1 MKKFSGLL
9 LLEDGTAWDA
19 VGFGKE
25 GFGVGEL
32 CFNTSMTGYQ
42 EIISDPSYAEQIITF
57 TFPHIG
63 NVGTNSDDN
72 ESLKPMAT
80 GIITRAKPT
89 EPSNW
94 RNELSFDR
102 WLDDNHITGIYGIDT
117 RALTRKIREL
127 GAPKAIVHFNKNGDH
142 NHEFLRQK
150 LADWPGLKGR
160 DLTSKVNLI
169 NEQKKKNEVNISN
182 NSVKVLVFDFG
193 TKLNIINSL
202 KNHKIEIETI
212 SGHSTFDEIVA
223 SEPHGILLSNGPG
236 DPAATNRFTNKVLKK
251 LVRDTSIPI
260 FGICLGHQL
269 LGLALGAKTEKM
281 NHGHHGANHP
291 VLDLSTGKVEITSMN
306 HGFAIN
312 TKSLPEN
319 IFESHVSLFDGSNC
333 GIEHKYKDIFSV
345 QYHPEASPGPHDSL
359 YLFSKFIKMVM
370 KYKNNERKKIS

>member
-19 VGFGKE
+19 IGYGKE

-72 ESLKPMAT
+72 ESFKPMAT
-80 GIITRAKPT
+80 GVITRAKPT

-94 RNELSFDR
+94 RNELSFDL
-102 WLDDNHITGIYGIDT
+102 WLNSNNITGIYGIDT
-117 RALTRKIREL
+117 RALTRKIRDL
-127 GAPKAIVHFNKNGDH
+127 GAPKAVINFNKNGEH
-142 NHEFLRQK
+142 NLKYLRQQ
-150 LADWPGLKGR
+150 LANWPGIQGR
-160 DLTSKVNLI
+160 DLTNKIYLI
-169 NEQKKKNEVNISN
+169 NEQKKKNKTNIIN
-182 NSVKVLVFDFG
+182 DTAKVLVFDFG

-202 KNHKIEIETI
+202 NNHKIEVETI
-212 SGHSTFDEIVA
+212 SGHSTFDEIIA
-223 SEPHGILLSNGPG
+223 SKPHGILLSNGPG

-291 VLDLSTGKVEITSMN
+291 VLDLRTGRVEITSMN

-312 TKSLPEN
+312 TESLPQN

-333 GIEHKYKDIFSV
+333 GIEHKDKDIFSV

-359 YLFSKFIKMVM
+359 YLFSKFVKMVM
-370 KYKNNERKKIS
+370 KYKNNE

>member
-19 VGFGKE
+19 IGFGKE

-94 RNELSFDR
+94 RNELSFDL
-102 WLDDNHITGIYGIDT
+102 WLTVNNITGIYGIDT

-127 GAPKAIVHFNKNGDH
+127 GAPKAIIHFNKNGDH
-142 NHEFLRQK
+142 NLAFLRQE
-150 LADWPGLKGR
+150 LANWPGMQGR

-169 NEQKKKNEVNISN
+169 NERKKKNEANISN
-182 NSVKVLVFDFG
+182 NSAKILVFDFG
-193 TKLNIINSL
+193 TKLNIVKSL
-202 KNHKIEIETI
+202 KHHKIEVEVI

-223 SEPHGILLSNGPG
+223 SKPHGILLSNGPG

-251 LVRDTSIPI
+251 LVSDTSIPI

-291 VLDLSTGKVEITSMN
+291 VFDLRTGKVEITSMN

-312 TKSLPEN
+312 TDSLPEN

-333 GIEHKYKDIFSV
+333 GIEHKDKDIFSV

-359 YLFSKFIKMVM
+359 YLFSKFVKMVM

>member
-1 MKKFSGLL
+1 MRKLSGLL

-19 VGFGKE
+19 IGYGNE

-72 ESLKPMAT
+72 ESFKPMAT
-80 GIITRAKPT
+80 GVITRAKPT

-94 RNELSFDR
+94 RNELSFDL
-102 WLDDNHITGIYGIDT
+102 WLNSNKITGICGIDT
-117 RALTRKIREL
+117 RALTRKIRDL
-127 GAPKAIVHFNKNGDH
+127 GAPKAIINFNKDGEH
-142 NHEFLRQK
+142 NLKYLSQE
-150 LADWPGLKGR
+150 LANWPGIQGR
-160 DLTSKVNLI
+160 DLTSKFYFI
-169 NEQKKKNEVNISN
+169 NEQKKKNKTNVINDSA
-182 NSVKVLVFDFG
+182 KVLLFDFG
-193 TKLNIINSL
+193 TKLNIVNSL
-202 KNHKIEIETI
+202 NDHKIEVETI
-212 SGHSTFDEIVA
+212 SGHSTFDEIIA
-223 SEPHGILLSNGPG
+223 LKPHGILLSNGPG
-236 DPAATNRFTNKVLKK
+236 DPAATYKFTNKVLKK

-291 VLDLSTGKVEITSMN
+291 VLDLKTGKVEITSMN

-312 TKSLPEN
+312 SESLPQN

-333 GIEHKYKDIFSV
+333 GIEHKDKDIFSV

-359 YLFSKFIKMVM
+359 YLFSKFVKMVL
-370 KYKNNERKKIS
+370 KYKNNER

>member
-1 MKKFSGLL
+1 MKKFTGLL

-19 VGFGKE
+19 IGFGKE
-25 GFGVGEL
+25 GFGIGEL

-63 NVGTNSDDN
+63 NVGTNSADN
-72 ESLKPMAT
+72 ESMRPMAT

-94 RNELSFDR
+94 RNELSFDL
-102 WLDDNHITGIYGIDT
+102 WLDTNNITGIYGIDT
-117 RALTRKIREL
+117 RALTRRIREL
-127 GAPKAIVHFNKNGDH
+127 GAPKAIIHFNKNGDH
-142 NHEFLRQK
+142 DVEFLRQE
-150 LADWPGLKGR
+150 LANWPGIQGR

-169 NEQKKKNEVNISN
+169 NELKKKNETNISN
-182 NSVKVLVFDFG
+182 NSAKVLVFDFG
-193 TKLNIINSL
+193 TKLNILNSL
-202 KNHKIEIETI
+202 KNHKIDVETI
-212 SGHSTFDEIVA
+212 SVHSTFDEIIA
-223 SEPHGILLSNGPG
+223 SKPHGILLSNGPG

-291 VLDLSTGKVEITSMN
+291 VLDLRTGRVEITSMN
-306 HGFAIN
+306 HGFAI
-312 TKSLPEN
+312 KAESLPQN

-333 GIEHKYKDIFSV
+333 GIEHNDKDIFSV

-359 YLFSKFIKMVM
+359 YLFSKFVKMVM
-370 KYKNNERKKIS
+370 KYKNNE

>member
-1 MKKFSGLL
+1 MQKFSGLL
-9 LLEDGTAWDA
+9 LLEDGTSWDA
-19 VGFGKE
+19 IGFGNE

-63 NVGTNSDDN
+63 NVGTNMDDN

-94 RNELSFDR
+94 RNELSFDL
-102 WLDDNHITGIYGIDT
+102 WLNRNNITGIYGIDT
-117 RALTRKIREL
+117 RALTRKIREM
-127 GAPKAIVHFNKNGDH
+127 GAPKAIIHFNKNGDH
-142 NHEFLRQK
+142 NLKFLRK
-150 LADWPGLKGR
+150 ELANWPGIQGR
-160 DLTSKVNLI
+160 DLTSQANLA
-169 NEQKKKNEVNISN
+169 NELKKKNETNLSN
-182 NSVKVLVFDFG
+182 NAAKVLLFDFG
-193 TKLNIINSL
+193 TKLSIVNSL
-202 KNHKIEIETI
+202 RNHNIEVVTI
-212 SGHSTFDEIVA
+212 SGHTTFEEIVA
-223 SEPHGILLSNGPG
+223 LKPHGILLSNGPG

-251 LVRDTSIPI
+251 LVNDTSIPI

-291 VLDLSTGKVEITSMN
+291 VLDLRTGKVEITAMN

-312 TKSLPEN
+312 TKSLPLN

-333 GIEHKYKDIFSV
+333 GIEHKDKNIFSV

-359 YLFSKFIKMVM
+359 YLFSKFVQMVI
-370 KYKNNERKKIS
+370 KYKSNE

>member
-1 MKKFSGLL
+1 MKKFTGLL

-19 VGFGKE
+19 IGFGNE
-25 GFGVGEL
+25 GFGIGEL

-94 RNELSFDR
+94 RNELSFDL
-102 WLDDNHITGIYGIDT
+102 WLHGNNVTGIYGIDT
-117 RALTRKIREL
+117 RALTRRIKEL
-127 GAPKAIVHFNKNGDH
+127 GAPKAIIHFNKNGDH
-142 NHEFLRQK
+142 NVEFLRQE
-150 LADWPGLKGR
+150 LANWPGIQGR
-160 DLTSKVNLI
+160 DLTSKVNSI
-169 NEQKKKNEVNISN
+169 NEPKKKNGTNIIN
-182 NSVKVLVFDFG
+182 NSAKVLVFDFG
-193 TKLNIINSL
+193 TKLNIVKSL
-202 KNHKIEIETI
+202 KNHKIEVETI
-212 SGHSTFDEIVA
+212 SGHSTFDEIIA
-223 SEPHGILLSNGPG
+223 SKPHGILLSNGPG

-291 VLDLSTGKVEITSMN
+291 VLDLRTGRVEITSMN

-312 TKSLPEN
+312 TESLPQN
-319 IFESHVSLFDGSNC
+319 ISESHVSLFDGSNC
-333 GIEHKYKDIFSV
+333 GIEHKDKDIFSV

-359 YLFSKFIKMVM
+359 YLFSKFVKMVL
-370 KYKNNERKKIS
+370 KYKNNE

>member
-19 VGFGKE
+19 IGYGNE

-94 RNELSFDR
+94 RNELSFDL
-102 WLDDNHITGIYGIDT
+102 WLDGNNITGIYGIDT
-117 RALTRKIREL
+117 RALTRRIREL
-127 GAPKAIVHFNKNGDH
+127 GAPKAIIHFNKNGDH
-142 NHEFLRQK
+142 NVEFLRQE
-150 LADWPGLKGR
+150 LANWPGIQGR

-169 NEQKKKNEVNISN
+169 NELKKKNETNISN
-182 NSVKVLVFDFG
+182 NSAKVLVFDFG
-193 TKLNIINSL
+193 TKLNIVNSL
-202 KNHKIEIETI
+202 KNHKIEVETI
-212 SGHSTFDEIVA
+212 SGHSTFDEIIA
-223 SEPHGILLSNGPG
+223 SKPHGILLSNGPG
-236 DPAATNRFTNKVLKK
+236 DPAATNRFTNKILKK

-291 VLDLSTGKVEITSMN
+291 VLDIRTGKVEITSMN

-312 TKSLPEN
+312 AESLPQN

-333 GIEHKYKDIFSV
+333 GIEHKDKDIFSV

-359 YLFSKFIKMVM
+359 YLFRKFFKMVM

>member
-19 VGFGKE
+19 IGYGNE

-63 NVGTNSDDN
+63 NVGTNSEDN
-72 ESLKPMAT
+72 ESVKPMAT

-94 RNELSFDR
+94 RNELSFDL
-102 WLDDNHITGIYGIDT
+102 WLNSNNITGIYGIDT
-117 RALTRKIREL
+117 RALTRKIRDL
-127 GAPKAIVHFNKNGDH
+127 GAPKAVINFNKNGEH
-142 NHEFLRQK
+142 NLKYLRQQ
-150 LADWPGLKGR
+150 LASWPGIQGR
-160 DLTSKVNLI
+160 DLTNKIYLI
-169 NEQKKKNEVNISN
+169 NEQKKKNKTNIIN
-182 NSVKVLVFDFG
+182 DTAKVLVFDFG

-202 KNHKIEIETI
+202 NNHKIEVETI
-212 SGHSTFDEIVA
+212 SGHSTFDEIIA
-223 SEPHGILLSNGPG
+223 SKPHGILLSNGPG
-236 DPAATNRFTNKVLKK
+236 DPAATNSFTNKVLKK

-291 VLDLSTGKVEITSMN
+291 VLDIRTGKVEITSMN

-312 TKSLPEN
+312 AESLPQN

-333 GIEHKYKDIFSV
+333 GIEHKDKDIFSV

-359 YLFSKFIKMVM
+359 YLFRKFFKMVM

>member
-19 VGFGKE
+19 IGFGNE
-25 GFGVGEL
+25 GFGIGEL

-94 RNELSFDR
+94 RNELSFDL
-102 WLDDNHITGIYGIDT
+102 WLDGNNITGIYGIDT
-117 RALTRKIREL
+117 RALTRRIREL
-127 GAPKAIVHFNKNGDH
+127 GAPKAIIHFNKNGDH
-142 NHEFLRQK
+142 DVEFLRQE
-150 LADWPGLKGR
+150 LANWPGIQGR

-169 NEQKKKNEVNISN
+169 NELKKKNKTNISN
-182 NSVKVLVFDFG
+182 NSAKVLVFDFG
-193 TKLNIINSL
+193 TKLNIVNSL
-202 KNHKIEIETI
+202 KNHKIEVETI
-212 SGHSTFDEIVA
+212 SGHSTFDEIIA
-223 SEPHGILLSNGPG
+223 SKPHGILLSNGPG

-291 VLDLSTGKVEITSMN
+291 VLDLRTGRVEITSMN
-306 HGFAIN
+306 HGFAI
-312 TKSLPEN
+312 KAESLPQN

-333 GIEHKYKDIFSV
+333 GIEHKDKNIFSV
-345 QYHPEASPGPHDSL
+345 QHHPEASPGPHDSL
-359 YLFSKFIKMVM
+359 YLFSKFVKMVM
-370 KYKNNERKKIS
+370 KYKNNE

>member
-19 VGFGKE
+19 IGFGNE

-63 NVGTNSDDN
+63 NVGTNSADN
-72 ESLKPMAT
+72 ESMRPMAT

-94 RNELSFDR
+94 RNELSFDL
-102 WLDDNHITGIYGIDT
+102 WLDTNNITGIYGIDT
-117 RALTRKIREL
+117 RALTRRIREL
-127 GAPKAIVHFNKNGDH
+127 GAPKAIIHFNKNGDH
-142 NHEFLRQK
+142 DVEFLRQE
-150 LADWPGLKGR
+150 LANWPGIQGR
-160 DLTSKVNLI
+160 DLTSKVNVI
-169 NEQKKKNEVNISN
+169 NELKKKNKTNISN
-182 NSVKVLVFDFG
+182 NSAKVLVFDFG
-193 TKLNIINSL
+193 TKLNIVNSL
-202 KNHKIEIETI
+202 KNHKIEVETI
-212 SGHSTFDEIVA
+212 SGHSTFDEIIA
-223 SEPHGILLSNGPG
+223 SKPHGILLSNGPG
-236 DPAATNRFTNKVLKK
+236 DPAATNSFTNKVLKK

-291 VLDLSTGKVEITSMN
+291 VLDLRTGKVEITSMN

-312 TKSLPEN
+312 TESLPKN

-333 GIEHKYKDIFSV
+333 GIEHKDKNIFSV

-359 YLFSKFIKMVM
+359 YLFSKFVKMVM
-370 KYKNNERKKIS
+370 KYKNNE

>member
-19 VGFGKE
+19 IGFGNE
-25 GFGVGEL
+25 GFGIGEL

-94 RNELSFDR
+94 RNELSFDL
-102 WLDDNHITGIYGIDT
+102 WLDGNNITGIYGIDT
-117 RALTRKIREL
+117 RALTRRIREL
-127 GAPKAIVHFNKNGDH
+127 GAPKALIHFNKNGDH
-142 NHEFLRQK
+142 NVEFLRQE
-150 LADWPGLKGR
+150 LANWPGIQGR
-160 DLTSKVNLI
+160 DLTSKVNVI
-169 NEQKKKNEVNISN
+169 NELKKKNKTNISN
-182 NSVKVLVFDFG
+182 NSAKVLVFDFG
-193 TKLNIINSL
+193 TKLNIVNSL
-202 KNHKIEIETI
+202 KNHKIEVETI
-212 SGHSTFDEIVA
+212 SGHSTFDEIIA
-223 SEPHGILLSNGPG
+223 SKPHGILLSNGPG

-291 VLDLSTGKVEITSMN
+291 VLDLRTGKVEITSMN

-312 TKSLPEN
+312 TESLPKN

-333 GIEHKYKDIFSV
+333 GIEHKDKNIFSV

-359 YLFSKFIKMVM
+359 YLFSKFVKMVM
-370 KYKNNERKKIS
+370 KYKNNE